1 MYALPDVPAAYQT
14 LIDQLV
20 AEGFV
25 VQISNPDETAF
36 GNQVALLIHDS
47 TRLRLVRD
55 RSQWFLEIAAPLT
68 DEWFAPVTWM
78 AFLDGELPDPRRPSA
93 EDEAGFVATRWHDF
107 EPSAAAGAL
116 DALRALQERR
126 AAQRRGL
133 PPRAAQ

>member
-1 MYALPDVPAAYQT
+1 MYPLPDAPAAYQA
-14 LIDQLV
+14 LIGQLV

-25 VQISNPDETAF
+25 AQISNPDDTAF
-36 GNQVALLIHDS
+36 GNQIALLIHDG

-68 DEWFAPVTWM
+68 DEWFAPVIWM

-93 EDEAGFVATRWHDF
+93 EDEAGFAATRWHDF
-107 EPSAAAGAL
+107 DASEAAGIL
-116 DALRALQERR
+116 EGLRVWQERR

-133 PPRAAQ
+133 PPGAAQ

>member
-1 MYALPDVPAAYQT
+1 MYPLSDAPAAYQT

-25 VQISNPDETAF
+25 AQISNPDDTAF
-36 GNQVALLIHDS
+36 GNQIVLLIHDGI
-47 TRLRLVRD
+47 RLRLVRD

-68 DEWFAPVTWM
+68 DEWFAPVIWM
-78 AFLDGELPDPRRPSA
+78 AFLDGELPDAQRPSA

-107 EPSAAAGAL
+107 DGSGAGGVLGAL
-116 DALRALQERR
+116 MAWQERR

-133 PPRAAQ
+133 PPGAAQ